1 MIGDSRRQYHQ
12 LYAKLTLPAYF
23 MLYIM
28 TVIAGAW
35 WMIKL
40 TDKQQIV
47 LDFIREHQRLHGT
60 PPTRM
65 EMAQQLGFR
74 SANAAEDH
82 LKALEKKGVLTIMRG
97 TSRGIRLL
105 SDVAVSEVPD
115 GLPLLG
121 QVAAGSPLLATE
133 NIDRYCEVSANL
145 FSPRADYL
153 LAVRGNSMSKIG
165 ILDDDWVAVHQTP
178 VVKSGDIVVVRLYDE
193 VTVKRWQRKQ
203 DKILL
208 CPEND
213 EFEPIVLRKDQR
225 DLVVEGLVVGVIRRG
240 V

>member
-1 MIGDSRRQYHQ
+1 M
-12 LYAKLTLPAYF
+12 
-23 MLYIM
+23 M
-28 TVIAGAW
+28 
-35 WMIKL
+35 KL

-47 LDFIREHQRLHGT
+47 LDFIREYQRVHGT

-65 EMAQQLGFR
+65 EMAAQLGFR

-82 LKALEKKGVLTIMRG
+82 LKALEKKGALIIMRG

-105 SDVAVSEVPD
+105 EETPV

-133 NIDRYCEVSANL
+133 NIDRYCEVSADL

-153 LAVRGNSMSKIG
+153 LSVRGNSMNKIG
-165 ILDDDWVAVHQTP
+165 ICDEDWVAVHKTHE
-178 VVKSGDIVVVRLYDE
+178 VKNGDIVVARLQDE

-213 EFEPIVLRKDQR
+213 DFEPIVVRKDQM